1 MIIQARQSFRIQ
13 EGDEVLQMRNLDIKT
28 IDDKWE
34 QHPFLQALLK
44 DGKVIFYVDR
54 KDSAVEKA
62 NAEAKAKSVAE
73 EEANELKRLLD
84 EAKETARQNAE
95 AIAQTQGLDEK
106 SKKALVKTKVDEA
119 VKLTTEEYKKSKAKA

>member
-1 MIIQARQSFRIQ
+1 MIIQARQTFRI
-13 EGDEVLQMRNLDIKT
+13 EAGDEVLHMRNMEIKT

-34 QHPFLQALLK
+34 KHPFLQALLN

-54 KDSAVEKA
+54 KDDAVEKA

-106 SKKALVKTKVDEA
+106 SKKALIKTKVDEA
-119 VKLTTEEYKKSKAKA
+119 VKSTTEEFKKNKANA